1 MTAKN
6 EIEAVQADK
15 PSLDQLTPRQIV
27 EELDKY
33 IVGQRRAKRALAVAL
48 RNRVRRQKL
57 EPELIQEIQ
66 PRNVI
71 LIGPT
76 GVGKTEVAR
85 RIARLSKSP
94 FIKVEA
100 SKFTEVGYVGRDVE
114 SIIRDLVE
122 ISAEMERHE
131 KLLQVEKKAEENAE
145 ERLVAILARNRGRR
159 RKTKTG
165 KAEAPKRASV
175 KQVRERVRQELRS
188 GKLDQRIVEL
198 EVQERLFPPSD
209 FPSSYWDEESEVPV
223 RDFLAGLSGPRT
235 FKKKMRV
242 EDAIDYLIS
251 EEESKLI
258 DMEQI
263 ARDALDRVE
272 TSGIVFI
279 DELDKIAGRESKFGP
294 EVSREGVQRDIL
306 PVVEGTSVNT
316 RFGMVQ
322 TDQILFIAAGAF
334 HVAKPS
340 DLIPELQGRFPIRV
354 EMEPLSEDDFCEILS
369 RPKNALTRQY
379 IALMATEGI
388 SLTFDEGAIREIAH
402 LAWMVNEASENIGAR
417 RLHTMME
424 ALLEDVSFEGPDLP
438 EKKVVVDRDY
448 VRAKLADK
456 VKDVDLSRYIL

>member
-1 MTAKN
+1 MKAKH
-6 EIEAVQADK
+6 EREAAGPEV

-27 EELDKY
+27 EELEKY
-33 IVGQRRAKRALAVAL
+33 IVGQGRAKRALAVAL

-57 EPELIQEIQ
+57 EPEFVQEIQ

-76 GVGKTEVAR
+76 GVGKTELAR

-122 ISAEMERHE
+122 ISVEMERQE

-145 ERLVAILARNRGRR
+145 DRLVEILSRNRGRR
-159 RKTKTG
+159 RKTKDG
-165 KAEAPKRASV
+165 KPETPKRASP
-175 KQVRERVRQELRS
+175 KQVRERVRKELRD
-188 GKLDQRIVEL
+188 GKLDSRVVEL
-198 EVQERLFPPSD
+198 EVQERLFPPAD
-209 FPSSYWDEESEVPV
+209 MASSYWEEDSDVPV
-223 RDFLAGLSGPRT
+223 RDFLAGLTGPRT
-235 FKKKMRV
+235 FKKKMKV
-242 EDAIDYLIS
+242 EEAIDYLIS

-258 DMEQI
+258 DLDQV
-263 ARDALDRVE
+263 ARDAMQRVE
-272 TSGIVFI
+272 SSGIVFI
-279 DELDKIAGRESKFGP
+279 DELDKVAGRESKFGP

-306 PVVEGTSVNT
+306 PVIEGTSVST

-334 HVAKPS
+334 HVAKPA

-354 EMEPLSEDDFCEILS
+354 EMEPLSEEDFCEILS
-369 RPKNALTRQY
+369 RPRNALTRQY
-379 IALMATEGI
+379 SALLATEGI
-388 SLTFDEGAIREIAH
+388 ELTFEDEAIREIAH
-402 LAWMVNEASENIGAR
+402 LAWMVNETSENIGAR

-424 ALLEDVSFEGPDLP
+424 ALLEDVSFEGSDLS

-448 VRAKLADK
+448 VRTKLAGK